1 MKRESASSSSPGS
14 NDKIKRFKSED
25 AGAVLAP
32 SSSISTGGGK
42 VPPSEVSV
50 DMSMPEQAGYS
61 SQVGIPGVTMPADVS
76 FDIVTNDG
84 KEKSLVDLIAL
95 KNIFSRQLPKMPKEY
110 IVRLV
115 LDKRHISLAIRRD
128 NKIIGGICYRPYDE
142 QRFGEIAFCAISGME
157 QVRGFGTLLMNHLK
171 HHVQK
176 TKMEYFLTYADNY
189 AIGYFQKQ
197 GFSKICSMPKDRWV
211 GYIKDYDGGTLM
223 ECYIHPGMDYLRVKQ
238 IVARQRQF
246 IYEIIKQRSQSG
258 KVYPGL
264 EIFSQG
270 GRLQSVLEAP
280 GVTAAG
286 WTAHNVFKG
295 TTERDRNINHSKLS
309 AHLKTLLDKI
319 YSSAHSWPFEHPV
332 SKDDSPDYFQIVS
345 DPMDLRTIS
354 DRLKSGDYYR
364 RASQMQADLL
374 KIVAACKRYNAKGS
388 EFYDAAESLE
398 TQIHELFA
406 ETEGLMATT
415 ASN

>member
-1 MKRESASSSSPGS
+1 MNSVGTKRESTSPSSPSS
-14 NDKIKRFKSED
+14 NDNKRIKRED
-25 AGAVLAP
+25 SGAETAP
-32 SSSISTGGGK
+32 SSSMSAEGSK
-42 VPPSEVSV
+42 MPPSEISV
-50 DMSMPEQAGYS
+50 DMTMPEQSGYS
-61 SQVGIPGVTMPADVS
+61 SQVGIPGVTMPPDVS

-115 LDKRHISLAIRRD
+115 LDKRHISLAIRRE
-128 NKIIGGICYRPYDE
+128 NKIIGGICYRPYE
-142 QRFGEIAFCAISGME
+142 QQRFGEIAFCAISGTE

-197 GFSKICSMPKDRWV
+197 GFSKICTMPKDRWV

-238 IVARQRQF
+238 IVARQRHF

-270 GRLQSVLEAP
+270 GVSR
-280 GVTAAG
+280 
-286 WTAHNVFKG
+286 VFWK
-295 TTERDRNINHSKLS
+295 R
-309 AHLKTLLDKI
+309 
-319 YSSAHSWPFEHPV
+319 PV
-332 SKDDSPDYFQIVS
+332 WQ
-345 DPMDLRTIS
+345 
-354 DRLKSGDYYR
+354 R
-364 RASQMQADLL
+364 RAGRRITSSKAPRSATV
-374 KIVAACKRYNAKGS
+374 IS
-388 EFYDAAESLE
+388 
-398 TQIHELFA
+398 
-406 ETEGLMATT
+406 TT
-415 ASN
+415 ASCLRISRAC